1 MSQDYTLN
9 QPKAT
14 TIQEALDEA
23 LGPERASIGQV
34 FEAESVDDVHWLVH
48 TAHLYDTRVRVG
60 ATPSPGV
67 LTLSLTQLT
76 AIRELDPVSGLVTV
90 ESGCTVAALNSTL
103 NNDGLRLPPGYF
115 ADPKGTLSQ
124 ALSSGEG
131 GPLIVSMGGVL
142 PDGMQFHTPIAPR
155 RATGSNPD
163 VMLATT
169 QHRLAIVVWVTL
181 RVDFSPASP
190 APVAFKGPGKD
201 IVATARELLIAGIHV
216 LSVHLLK
223 GSRGLVTV
231 TWEAQSDNDLQRI
244 LTAFRR
250 PGFTTTDAKEPT
262 PPLGRPQ
269 RALWTEILRATDG
282 TARRGL
288 WVGPLDMHGGW
299 IRTKTLAP
307 LGDDP
312 HLEKVRTALDPQQ
325 TLQGEC
331 S

>member
-23 LGPERASIGQV
+23 LGPKRVAIGQV
-34 FEAESVDDVHWLVH
+34 FEAQSVDEVHLLVQ
-48 TAHLYDTRVRVG
+48 TAHLYDAPVQVG
-60 ATPSPGV
+60 STPTPDV
-67 LTLSLTQLT
+67 LTLSLNQLT

-90 ESGCTVAALNSTL
+90 ESGCTIAALNDAL

-115 ADPKGTLSQ
+115 ADPKRPLSQ

-142 PDGMQFHTPIAPR
+142 SDGMRFHTPIAPR

-169 QHRLAIVVWVTL
+169 QHRFAVVVWVTL
-181 RVDFSPASP
+181 RVDFTPTSP
-190 APVAFKGPGKD
+190 APVAFKGRGED
-201 IVATARELLIAGIHV
+201 IVATTRELLIAGIHV

-223 GSRGLVTV
+223 GARGQVTV
-231 TWEAQSDNDLQRI
+231 TWEAQHDGDLQHI

-250 PGFTTTDAKEPT
+250 PGFTATDANEPI
-262 PPLGRPQ
+262 PPVGRPR
-269 RALWTEILRATDG
+269 RALWSEILHAADG
-282 TARRGL
+282 TAKRGL

-299 IRTKTLAP
+299 IRTKTLDS
-307 LGDDP
+307 LSDDP
-312 HLEKVRTALDPQQ
+312 HLEKVRAALDPQQ
-325 TLQGEC
+325 TLRGEC
-331 S
+331 A